1 MAFDTDFL
9 ERLRDNLP
17 VSEVVGR
24 RVRLTRRGREHSGLC
39 PFHNE
44 KTPSFTVNDDKQFY
58 HCFGCGAHGDVIRF
72 VMETEGLEFREAIE
86 KLAPLCGLEIPRTG
100 PESHAR
106 EKRRASIQEVLEEA
120 CRWFEAQLASGE
132 GAGARSYLQGR
143 GLEPATLERFRL
155 GFAPNQ
161 RGALRQA
168 LNARGLDDRLLIAA
182 GLLKQPEDGSAPRDY
197 FFDRIIFP
205 ITDRRGRVIAFGG
218 RAMAQD
224 AKAKYLNS
232 PDTELFHKG
241 QVLYNL
247 HQARQAARDG
257 AELIVA
263 EGYMDVIAMAQAG
276 FPAAVAPLGT
286 ALTEAQ
292 LAELW
297 RMAPEP
303 VICLDG
309 DEAGQRAARR
319 VSERALPLL
328 KPGHSLRFATLPPGE
343 DPDSLLQ
350 SGGAAALKALLDQ
363 AQPLSDLLWSIQV
376 ASRRLDTPERRA
388 ALRHDALKQVDAIQ
402 DPAVRSAYR
411 RDVFERLDALFAP
424 QRGGYGA
431 RNQGGRNSQATGG
444 GGRSRGQWQKGGR
457 ADWGQAVVRSR
468 PLPSPQAAL
477 RRRPAQVLLAL
488 ALDYPQAAL
497 ARAEELAMAELGA
510 ADLDGLRRA
519 LLDLLAEPVDLDSS
533 QIKCHLR
540 DQGFSGLLEGL
551 SEASVVLHE
560 PFLTEE
566 ASSVE
571 VQRRMEYWLK
581 RTGEAVRGAQES
593 EEIRKRAQHS
603 LAEDDGAS
611 DGSVEGKTEGQ
622 FERMRAEIS
631 AAEDS
636 TAHPRII
643 NRFEKKD
650 SDD

>member
-86 KLAPLCGLEIPRTG
+86 KLAPLCGLEVPRTG
-100 PESHAR
+100 PESQAR
-106 EKRRASIQEVLEEA
+106 EKRRAGLQDALEEA
-120 CRWFEAQLASGE
+120 CRWFSERLASTE
-132 GAGARSYLQGR
+132 GAAARSYLERR
-143 GLEPATLERFRL
+143 GLAAVTLQRFRL
-155 GFAPNQ
+155 GFAPDQ

-168 LNARGLDDRLLIAA
+168 LNARGIDDHLLFAA
-182 GLLKQPEDGSAPRDY
+182 GLMKQPDDGSAPRDY
-197 FFDRIIFP
+197 FFNRIIFP

-218 RAMAQD
+218 RAMAPD

-257 AELIVA
+257 EDLVVA

-292 LAELW
+292 LGELW
-297 RMAPEP
+297 KMAPEP

-309 DEAGQRAARR
+309 DEAGQRAAHR
-319 VSERALPLL
+319 VSERALPML
-328 KPGHSLRFATLPPGE
+328 KPGHSLRFTTLPPGE
-343 DPDSLLQ
+343 DPDSLLRT
-350 SGGAAALKALLDQ
+350 GGTPALKALLDQ
-363 AQPLSDLLWSIQV
+363 AKPLADMLWAMQL
-376 ASRRLDTPERRA
+376 AGRKLDTPERRA
-388 ALRHDALKQVDAIQ
+388 ALRHDALKQTELIQ
-402 DPAVRSAYR
+402 DPAVRAAYR
-411 RDVFERLDALFAP
+411 RDVFERLDQLFERGQAKGFAGG
-424 QRGGYGA
+424 RGGA
-431 RNQGGRNSQATGG
+431 KWGRAAPG
-444 GGRSRGQWQKGGR
+444 WQKGGWQKGGWQDR
-457 ADWGQAVVRSR
+457 GQPVTRSR
-468 PLPSPQAAL
+468 PLPPPQTAL

-488 ALDYPQAAL
+488 ALAYPEAAR
-497 ARAEELAMAELGA
+497 ARAEELAMAELGGE
-510 ADLDGLRRA
+510 DLDGLRRA
-519 LLDLLAEPVDLDSS
+519 LLDLLAEPADLDSS
-533 QIKCHLR
+533 QVKCHLR
-540 DQGFSGLLEGL
+540 EQGFSGLLEGL

-560 PFLTEE
+560 PFLTED

-571 VQRRMEYWLK
+571 AQRRMEYWLR
-581 RTGEAVRGAQES
+581 RTEESVRGAQAS
-593 EEIRKRAQHS
+593 EEIRKRAEHT
-603 LAEDDGAS
+603 LAESGV
-611 DGSVEGKTEGQ
+611 GEGKTEGHL
-622 FERMRAEIS
+622 EKMRADIS

-636 TAHPRII
+636 TAHPRVI

>member
-9 ERLRDNLP
+9 ERLRDHLP

-86 KLAPLCGLEIPRTG
+86 KLAPLAGLEVPRTR
-100 PESHAR
+100 PEDQVR
-106 EKRRASIQEVLEEA
+106 EKRRAGIQDVLEEA
-120 CRWFEAQLASGE
+120 CRWFAAQLASAE
-132 GAGARSYLQGR
+132 GGDARAYLQGR

-155 GFAPNQ
+155 GFAPNR

-168 LNARGLDDRLLIAA
+168 LNARGMDDSLLIAA
-182 GLLKQPEDGSAPRDY
+182 GLLKQPEEGGAARDY

-218 RAMAQD
+218 RAMAPD

-257 AELIVA
+257 ADLIVA

-292 LAELW
+292 LSELW

-328 KPGHSLRFATLPPGE
+328 KPGHSLRFVTLPPGE
-343 DPDSLLQ
+343 DPDSLVQ

-363 AQPLSDLLWSIQV
+363 AKPLAELLWSFQL
-376 ASRRLDTPERRA
+376 AGRKLDTPERRA
-388 ALRHDALKQVDAIQ
+388 ALRHDALNQVDAIQ

-424 QRGGYGA
+424 QRNGHAA
-431 RNQGGRNSQATGG
+431 RAGNRP
-444 GGRSRGQWQKGGR
+444 RGQWQKGRGSH
-457 ADWGQAVVRSR
+457 WGPPVARSR

-488 ALDYPQAAL
+488 ALAYPQAAL
-497 ARAEELAMAELGA
+497 ARAEELAMADLGA

-533 QIKCHLR
+533 QIQCHLR
-540 DQGFSGLLEGL
+540 EQGFSGLLEGL

-566 ASSVE
+566 VSSVE

-593 EEIRKRAQHS
+593 EEIRRRAQHS

-611 DGSVEGKTEGQ
+611 GNGVEGKTEGQ